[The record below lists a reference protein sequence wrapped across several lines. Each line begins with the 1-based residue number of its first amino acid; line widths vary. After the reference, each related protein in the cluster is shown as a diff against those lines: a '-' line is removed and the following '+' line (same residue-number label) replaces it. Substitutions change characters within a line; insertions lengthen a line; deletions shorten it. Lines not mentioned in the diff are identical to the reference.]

1 MKLRVGMAQIN
12 PTVGDI
18 TGNLKKM
25 QGFISL
31 AQQAKVDLTIFPEL
45 SLVGYPPMD
54 LLEKESFIEHNLDAV
69 ETLAKQAPKM
79 GVIVGF
85 VRKNPHQPGMPL
97 LNCAGLLASGK
108 LAFTQ
113 AKTLLPSYDVFDETR
128 YFQSPQRIRKTLFRN
143 KKIGISICEDI
154 WNDKGFWERRLY
166 AKDPIKE
173 LTGQRAE
180 LIVNISA
187 SPFAQGKGKLRY
199 QMIQNVAKRYSLPI
213 IYVNQVGGNDSLIFD
228 GGSFALDEKG
238 RLIAR
243 AKRFEEDFVVV
254 DFDNVPG
261 SELSFEEDE
270 LESLHQ
276 ALLLG
281 IKDYVY
287 KTGFKKVLL
296 GLSGGIDSSLPCLL
310 AVQALGKENVYGV
323 LMPSP
328 YSSEGSVTDAK
339 ELAHKLGIDYTV
351 VPIGTLFSDY
361 NSALAH
367 LFEGMDEDVAEENIQ
382 ARIRGT
388 ILMALSNKFGY
399 LLLSTGNKSELAMGY
414 CTLYGDMAGGLAV
427 ISDLPKTL
435 VYRLVGYLN
444 RDEEWIPKAV
454 LAKVPSAE
462 LRPNQKDEDSLPPYE
477 ILDEILHSYIEEN
490 RGKEEIIDQGFDP
503 HLVEEILEKVDRN
516 EYKRRQAP
524 TGLRVTSKAFG
535 FGRRIPIAQKFHH

>member
-1 MKLRVGMAQIN
+1 
-12 PTVGDI
+12 
-18 TGNLKKM
+18 
-25 QGFISL
+25 
-31 AQQAKVDLTIFPEL
+31 
-45 SLVGYPPMD
+45 MD
-54 LLEKESFIEHNLDAV
+54 LLEKESCIEHNLAAV
-69 ETLAKQAPKM
+69 EALAKQAPKM

-85 VRKNPHQPGMPL
+85 VKKNPHQPGMPL
-97 LNCAGLLASGK
+97 LNCAGLLANGK

-128 YFQSPQRIRKTLFRN
+128 YFQSPQRTRKTLFR
-143 KKIGISICEDI
+143 KQKIGISICEDI

-166 AKDPIKE
+166 TKDPIKE

-187 SPFAQGKGKLRY
+187 SPFAQGKEKLRY

-254 DFDNVPG
+254 DFDNIPG
-261 SELSFEEDE
+261 SELTFEDDE

-281 IKDYVY
+281 IKDYVH
-287 KTGFKKVLL
+287 KTGFTKVLL
-296 GLSGGIDSSLPCLL
+296 GLSGGIDSSLTCLL
-310 AVQALGKENVYGV
+310 AAQALGKENVYGV

-339 ELAHKLGIDYTV
+339 RLAHKLGIDYTV
-351 VPIGTLFSDY
+351 VPIGNLFSGY

-367 LFEGMDEDVAEENIQ
+367 LFEGMNEDVTEENIQ

-435 VYRLVGYLN
+435 VYRLSGYLN

-454 LAKVPSAE
+454 LTKIPSAE

-490 RGKEEIIDQGFDP
+490 RGKEEIIGEGLIP
-503 HLVEEILEKVDRN
+503 NWSRR
-516 EYKRRQAP
+516 YWKRW
-524 TGLRVTSKAFG
+524 TGIR
-535 FGRRIPIAQKFHH
+535 